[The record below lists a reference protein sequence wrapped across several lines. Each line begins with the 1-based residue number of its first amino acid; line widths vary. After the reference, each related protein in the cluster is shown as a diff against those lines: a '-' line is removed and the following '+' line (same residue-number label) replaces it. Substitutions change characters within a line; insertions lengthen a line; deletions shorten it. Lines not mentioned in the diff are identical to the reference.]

1 MNETE
6 TKIKKTE
13 TRHPTW
19 RYASNA
25 TFQIP
30 TTLLAATQG
39 IYLYFYYFNVL
50 GLNPGLIFLAL
61 SIFTVYD
68 ALNDPLIGFLVDR
81 NTRLTKRWGRRF
93 PWIAIGIIPWCLS
106 IYLIFSAPGV
116 DPAVN
121 PWPVFLWLIMSLFV
135 FDTFGSLIGVNV
147 MALRPDLFRTE
158 AERQKLTYW
167 WTPLDM
173 IAQAIGFLVPPLF
186 LTGGGR
192 ADFAIMGAMI
202 AVVALVGA
210 ILFLPGT
217 REDQV
222 VKERYFTGEYEQM
235 NFFKGL
241 WEVLKQRSFIIFF
254 IALTVF
260 SMATSMLMASAP
272 FVNIFLLQSTPG
284 DEFIIFVIFILGAFI
299 SVPLW
304 IRYLRKIQN
313 NKKVLTIGGFLLS
326 ATLFPLTFFQTTIDL
341 YIMLFIIG
349 LAMGSMWCFFY
360 TIIQASVVDDFVATT
375 KKNQKGILLGV
386 SVLLGRLVATIDEG
400 IFALV
405 HGLTGFPAGEETYA
419 GLVTAVTAAGGDLNL
434 VLFGIRLLFGII
446 PCLILL
452 VGTLVFWKFFPLT
465 QDKILENKKILE
477 ELGF

>member
-6 TKIKKTE
+6 IKKKKTE

-30 TTLLAATQG
+30 TTLLGATQG

-50 GLNPGLIFLAL
+50 GLNQFLIFLAL

-68 ALNDPLIGFLVDR
+68 AINDPLIGFLVDR

-93 PWIAIGIIPWCLS
+93 PWIVIGIIPWCLA

-116 DPAVN
+116 DPAIN
-121 PWPVFLWLIMSLFV
+121 PWPVFFWLLASLFI

-186 LTGGGR
+186 LIGGNTR
-192 ADFAIMGAMI
+192 PAFALMGAMI
-202 AVVALVGA
+202 GIVALVGG

-217 REDQV
+217 REDKV
-222 VKERYFTGEYEQM
+222 VIDRYFSGEYEQM
-235 NFFKGL
+235 NFFKGMIQ
-241 WEVLKQRSFIIFF
+241 VLRQRSFIIFF

-260 SMATSMLMASAP
+260 SMSTSMLMANAP
-272 FVNIFLLQSTPG
+272 FVNTFLLQFAPG
-284 DEFIIFVIFILGAFI
+284 DEFIIFVIFILGSFI
-299 SVPLW
+299 SVPFW
-304 IRYLRKIQN
+304 IRYLRKVQN

-341 YIMLFIIG
+341 YIMLFILG

-375 KKNQKGILLGV
+375 KKNQKGLLLGV
-386 SVLLGRLVATIDEG
+386 SVLLGRLVATLDEG
-400 IFALV
+400 ILALV
-405 HGLTGFPAGEETYA
+405 HFFTGFPSGVETYA
-419 GLVTAVTAAGGDLNL
+419 ELVASGANVTI
-434 VLFGIRLLFGII
+434 VLLGIRLLFGII
-446 PCLILL
+446 PCVVLL
-452 VGTLVFWKFFPLT
+452 TGTLLFWKYFPLT
-465 QDKILENKKILE
+465 QDKVLENKKILE